1 MRPRKETG
9 TMTKDVTNRRAKEQ
23 VDEDQNGVIVAG
35 PEAHAR
41 EHAGKDPAH
50 RILPEN
56 DKGAAKS
63 HARRESGSNG
73 VK

>member
-1 MRPRKETG
+1 MA
-9 TMTKDVTNRRAKEQ
+9 KDVTDRRAKEH

-50 RILPEN
+50 KVSPTK
-56 DKGAAKS
+56 DGGTAGPAA
-63 HARRESGSNG
+63 RPGSPS
-73 VK
+73 KA